1 MRRVTIDNL
10 VYKICKSSNIATF
23 INIYGGYSNPI
34 LKLPESINHDG
45 VEYILKYIDLCS
57 ETNIVKK
64 LIIPDTVERIKGTL
78 TYLKNLRCVVFGK
91 KIREVPDHCFKY
103 LNTLEQVIFND
114 KIEVIG
120 ARAFFDCT
128 HLKGIKLPK
137 NIKSIG
143 YDAFWN
149 CKKLDKIIFPKTVEL
164 IGLNAFSRCSNL
176 VNNIYF
182 EGPIPIIAL
191 NTLPRSKSKFNF
203 INVKPEYLEGFIS
216 HKKLSKKYMI
226 TDLETMDQYSSLA
239 INKELGKVVPNLDVE
254 GNNTY
259 SGDIIIPR
267 YYPIINDKEVE
278 YVKITEIDPFAF
290 IDCPNLNTIELRKGL
305 DYLQDDF
312 FVESH
317 IKLIVR

>member
-1 MRRVTIDNL
+1 MIVTIDNL
-10 VYKICKSSNIATF
+10 VYSINKRSKIATF

-34 LKLPESINHDG
+34 LQLPESINHDG
-45 VEYILKYIDLCS
+45 VEYVLKCIDLCS
-57 ETNIVKK
+57 YINIVKK
-64 LIIPDTVERIKGTL
+64 LIIPDTVEKIKGTL
-78 TYLKNLRCVVFGK
+78 SYLSNLRCVVFGK
-91 KIREVPDHCFKY
+91 KIKEVPDYCFKY
-103 LNTLEQVIFND
+103 LDTLEQVIFND
-114 KIEVIG
+114 SIEIIG
-120 ARAFFDCT
+120 TRAFFGCT
-128 HLKGIKLPK
+128 YLKGIKLPK
-137 NIKSIG
+137 KLKSIG

-149 CKKLDKIIFPKTVEL
+149 CNKLDKIVFPKTVEL
-164 IGLNAFSRCSNL
+164 IGLTAFSKCSKL

-182 EGPIPIIAL
+182 EGPIPILTL
-191 NTLPRSKSKFNF
+191 NSLPRSKSKLNF

-216 HKKLSKKYMI
+216 NKKFSKKYMI
-226 TDLETMDQYSSLA
+226 TDLETMDQYFSLA

-278 YVKITEIDPFAF
+278 YVKITEIDPFSF
-290 IDCPNLNTIELRKGL
+290 VDCPNLNTIELRKEL

-312 FVESH
+312 FIESH